1 MRRRTRPACA
11 SPVRVVGSPGVAR
24 LGERAAGRVPVRRY
38 GAAVTS
44 TTSETRPFHA
54 ADLGTLVVMAWS
66 GEAPDGDM
74 PYLLAYSLGDGEGG
88 PEGSSA
94 AIEALLR
101 NNGLNIGEEI
111 VDGSQHPSLPLT
123 LLVEAGQAVV
133 NMPYLNAQ
141 CPAPPEWL
149 AAVGERGFAYFLFA
163 TRAWPEAEPGK
174 PVEPEA
180 LAAFAGDA
188 DTLNG
193 AAHVLLPA
201 RSLRG

>member
-1 MRRRTRPACA
+1 M
-11 SPVRVVGSPGVAR
+11 
-24 LGERAAGRVPVRRY
+24 
-38 GAAVTS
+38 TS
-44 TTSETRPFHA
+44 TSAETRPFRP

-74 PYLLAYSLGDGEGG
+74 PYLLAYTLGDGQSG
-88 PEGSSA
+88 PEGSTA
-94 AIEALLR
+94 AVEDLLTSL
-101 NNGLNIGEEI
+101 GLSIGEKV
-111 VDGSQHPSLPLT
+111 VDGAAHPSLPVT

-133 NMPYLNAQ
+133 TMPQLNAQ

-149 AAVGERGFAYFLFA
+149 AAVGRRGFAYLLFA
-163 TRAWPEAEPGK
+163 TRPWPEAQPGM

-180 LAAFAGDA
+180 LAAFAGDTE
-188 DTLNG
+188 TLTS